1 MQVAI
6 PPVSDQFRPNT
17 ANTGLGSTGSSVFG
31 PPTPPNGAARPST
44 SGGHD
49 RKFSPRSGGRLATLS
64 GSPRSPRGDMGAIVP
79 VPRPGHTDGVP
90 RQVRSRG
97 SPRGSPRRPRLPGL
111 GLSSSSSELRWLAK
125 VTPGTAE
132 DLIKLHLTT
141 RQQLNTLAAE
151 RQARQERLKALQDE
165 FMGTQDALVVE
176 QKVLDGD
183 RARVSALQLKLKK
196 CTSNQK
202 LAQQYT
208 FKLNVMLRRTKKEWV
223 NGMARM
229 QDIGQYANEQMQGL
243 FRGSQWRMYN
253 ELLREAAAF
262 NLTSVHAEV
271 EDLERER
278 ETQIAT
284 RRRELDVLEELNRLL
299 IAGRE
304 EANREREQTN
314 QKRKEAYT
322 KAIVDQS
329 VQLSVAELQRITT
342 METKVNRALELLTR
356 RGHRFADFDAPGRT
370 VLDDLLDQLQHQNTL
385 SAELSQAKKQG
396 TDTVARLTAEVEAL
410 EKHLAI
416 IAFPTETPEPDVDGS
431 GVLPL
436 LNPRA
441 LGILHDQQ
449 LQLDRELNSKKLVLP
464 DMESRAAKVIQ
475 WFKRVTPTF
484 ELFDVFRKSFDEE
497 ATAMSPLGIDLTQAN
512 QVSCW
517 LKSMETTLAWAKLEV
532 KQSRAVL
539 GRQELDWQAF
549 ETHGLAAVE
558 DGKVLCLDTDRNLR
572 VLTEEQEF
580 QRQSQIRRKLIAERT
595 KAEVAAERVGQY
607 VGMKPTCELVPLLH
621 DANHNFCGLSACMH
635 PGLSSRLFWFV
646 ARAVSKA
653 QGKVEA
659 LRAAKEG
666 AELEQLIAEQIE
678 LEKRLDTMSKNEAIA
693 YEQKQVRDIHDAH
706 IQELRKAHRARQTAV
721 KAKEERLKT
730 IPRRGRKS

>member
-6 PPVSDQFRPNT
+6 PPVSDQFRPST

-44 SGGHD
+44 RGHD
-49 RKFSPRSGGRLATLS
+49 GAFSPRSGGGRRLATLS
-64 GSPRSPRGDMGAIVP
+64 GSPRSPRGDTGAIVP

-97 SPRGSPRRPRLPGL
+97 SPRGSARRPRLPGL

-132 DLIKLHLTT
+132 DLVKLHLTT

-165 FMGTQDALVVE
+165 FMGTQGALAVE

-183 RARVSALQLKLKK
+183 RTRLSSLQLKLKK

-202 LAQQYT
+202 AAQQYT

-223 NGMARM
+223 GGMARM
-229 QDIGQYANEQMQGL
+229 QDIGQYANEQVQGL

-304 EANREREQTN
+304 EANRERAEKK
-314 QKRKEAYT
+314 QKQQEAYT
-322 KAIVDQS
+322 KAIADNG
-329 VQLSVAELQRITT
+329 VQLTVAELQRVTT
-342 METKVNRALELLTR
+342 MEEKVNRALERLTR
-356 RGHRFADFDAPGRT
+356 RGHHFVDFDAPGRT
-370 VLDDLLDQLQHQNTL
+370 VLDDLLDQLQHQDTL
-385 SAELSQAKKQG
+385 CAEFSQARNQG
-396 TDTVARLTAEVEAL
+396 TETVARLTAELETL
-410 EKHLAI
+410 EKHLVK
-416 IAFPTETPEPDVDGS
+416 IAFPTETPEPAVDGS
-431 GVLPL
+431 GVLPPL
-436 LNPRA
+436 SPRA
-441 LGILHDQQ
+441 LGTLHDQQ

-464 DMESRAAKVIQ
+464 DAEARAAKVIQ

-484 ELFDVFRKSFDEE
+484 ELFDVYRKSFDEE
-497 ATAMSPLGIDLTQAN
+497 AKAAALPGIDLTQAN

-517 LKSMETTLAWAKLEV
+517 LKSMEATLAWAKLEV
-532 KQSRAVL
+532 KKSRVEL

-558 DGKVLCLDTDRNLR
+558 EGKVLCVDPGRNLR

-580 QRQSQIRRKLIAERT
+580 QRQSQIRRKLIAEHT
-595 KAEVAAERVGQY
+595 KAEVAVERVGQY
-607 VGMKPTCELVPLLH
+607 GGMKPSCELV
-621 DANHNFCGLSACMH
+621 S
-635 PGLSSRLFWFV
+635 
-646 ARAVSKA
+646 
-653 QGKVEA
+653 
-659 LRAAKEG
+659 
-666 AELEQLIAEQIE
+666 
-678 LEKRLDTMSKNEAIA
+678 
-693 YEQKQVRDIHDAH
+693 
-706 IQELRKAHRARQTAV
+706 TA
-721 KAKEERLKT
+721 
-730 IPRRGRKS
+730 S